1 MISPKKI
8 QFNGYTSVDYDLICD
23 CAFDSSNGEESSFL
37 SREAV
42 STESYN
48 GKFKR
53 ITNYRYNETF
63 SPRITFLKEGFGDF
77 TQDELRKVLKWLTS
91 CDTTTAIDFYDD
103 INSEAIVFTCIG
115 NFSDIQIYKLA
126 NNRAVGVVATIDSC
140 TPYALSPIRTITKT
154 VDAPLEFTI
163 NIETD
168 EPQSAIYP
176 TVTIEQNPESYVVQ
190 ADATTI
196 QNFKINDIAPAEYI
210 PGTVYSYNNVY
221 YYVDGSGVMKREPSP
236 PSGWSTTSVV
246 IETTAMIDGQKRTTR
261 TQVKMNTPRDIIT
274 LDGANKI
281 ISSNRTTNRVFGND
295 FNWKWLPL
303 VEGENKIRITGNCTV
318 TFKYREIIKVGDFV

>member
-8 QFNGYTSVDYDLICD
+8 QFNGYTSTDYDLICD
-23 CAFDSSNGEESSFL
+23 CAFDSSNGGESSFL

-53 ITNYRYNETF
+53 ITNYKYNETF
-63 SPRITFLKEGFGDF
+63 SPQITFLKEGFGDF
-77 TQDELRKVLKWLTS
+77 TQDDLRKVLKWLTS
-91 CDTTTAIDFYDD
+91 TDGTAAIDFYDD
-103 INSEAIVFTCIG
+103 VNSEAIVFSCIG

-126 NNRAVGVVATIDSC
+126 NNRAVGIVATIDSC

-154 VDAPLEFTI
+154 VDAPAEFTI
-163 NIETD
+163 NVETD
-168 EPQSAIYP
+168 DSQGVIYP
-176 TVTIEQNPESYVVQ
+176 KVTIKQNPTNYVVQ
-190 ADATTI
+190 ADANI
-196 QNFKINDIAPAEYI
+196 IKDFAVNNIVPAEYI
-210 PGTVYSYNNVY
+210 PGTVYLYDNVY

-246 IETTAMIDGQKRTTR
+246 IQNLTTGTKSLIAMNISGE
-261 TQVKMNTPRDIIT
+261 IIT

-281 ISSNRTTNRVFGND
+281 VSSNRATNRVFGND

-303 VEGENKIRITGNCTV
+303 VEGENKIKVTGNCTV
-318 TFKYREIIKVGDFV
+318 TFEYREIIKVGDFV